1 VAQLSTLGS
10 QSVNK
15 ATFTIL
21 IYVAIGSGLLVWQ
34 GVRLLFAPSHQSI
47 EALTLPDQPTFNGL
61 PRIVAAVKS
70 YSRDHISRRQPL
82 PASVTFQDLI
92 SGGYISTND
101 VRNIGVADAT
111 FYPVASNRD
120 PKAVLVRV
128 RMLDGSQIIALTD
141 GSVQKL
147 SR

>member
-1 VAQLSTLGS
+1 
-10 QSVNK
+10 VNK
-15 ATFTIL
+15 ATFSIL
-21 IYVAIGSGLLVWQ
+21 IYVAIAGGLLVWL

-61 PRIVAAVKS
+61 PKIVAAVKS
-70 YSRDHISRRQPL
+70 YSRDHSSRGQSL
-82 PASVTFQDLI
+82 PASLTFQDLI

-111 FYPVASNRD
+111 FYLTANIRD
-120 PKAVLVRV
+120 PKAVLVRL

-147 SR
+147 PR